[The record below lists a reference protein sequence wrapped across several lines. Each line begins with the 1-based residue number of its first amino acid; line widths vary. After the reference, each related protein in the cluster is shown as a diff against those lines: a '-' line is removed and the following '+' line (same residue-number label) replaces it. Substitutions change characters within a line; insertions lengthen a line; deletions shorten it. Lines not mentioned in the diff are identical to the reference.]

1 MENITD
7 VPQKAKNRTTT
18 WSRNSNTRWI
28 AEEMKTLIG
37 KNLCILT
44 FIAALFTTA
53 KTWKQPKCPSR
64 DECVKKK

>member
-37 KNLCILT
+37 KDPCILT

-64 DECVKKK
+64 DEWVKKK